1 MAYVGWSDIRNLKT
15 YIKVD
20 KEKQLNQLI
29 DEEQRKDA
37 ERTK

>member
-29 DEEQRKDA
+29 DEEQRKYA